1 VRAAHQGAAVD
12 LRELEDAG
20 GGTGLEAYATAPGAT
35 LREGRDFQN
44 QAQGRAQ
51 RPTVTRRVATDRPLL
66 RALLADPG
74 VRVRAAEIGAL
85 VAAERGAAAAAD
97 AIGGLLAR
105 PAGRA

>member
-1 VRAAHQGAAVD
+1 MRAAHQGAAVD

-44 QAQGRAQ
+44 QAQWRAQ

-74 VRVRAAEIGAL
+74 FTGEEPRALSAEPAWWAELALHYRSMRAA
-85 VAAERGAAAAAD
+85 
-97 AIGGLLAR
+97 
-105 PAGRA
+105 